1 MYKIVEVEDNVR
13 VRPDLF
19 VMELKDAIKEV
30 VRENYEGKIFKDL
43 GYVVKVLDSKP
54 KNVGIVVAGDP
65 YVYYRTKFNLLVFM
79 PEQEEVY
86 RGVVRDVVEFG
97 AFVSIGPFEALL
109 HVSQL
114 GREKFL
120 YDREKRMFHNVDK
133 SKTLKK
139 GDIVIAKLSTVG
151 MRGAPSNVKIS
162 LTMREQG
169 LGAIHWEDTSVK
181 KERKGKGGGKK

>member
-1 MYKIVEVEDNVR
+1 MYRIVEVEDNLR

-30 VRENYEGKIFKDL
+30 VREHYEGKIFKDL
-43 GYVVKVLDSKP
+43 GYVVRVLDSHP
-54 KNVGIVVAGDP
+54 KNVGIVVPGDP
-65 YVYYRTKFNLLVFM
+65 YVYYKTKFRLLVFM

-120 YDREKRMFHNVDK
+120 YDREKRMFYNVSKD
-133 SKTLKK
+133 KTLKK
-139 GDIVIAKLSTVG
+139 GDVVIAKVSTVS
-151 MRGAPSNVKIS
+151 MKGAPSNVKIS

-169 LGAIHWEDTSVK
+169 LGAVHWKPSEEK
-181 KERKGKGGGKK
+181 KGKKKGGKR